1 MIPYTWYEKKNVSEG
16 KFQKPVTSKIER
28 AQTED
33 QKAAINTIMALKN
46 KKRYTVDIIN
56 IGDINNWEYDGN
68 VLREINNKFFVVAGK
83 KIEVVGRE
91 VSRWSQPFIQPITK
105 GVNAIFVDWKYEKLR
120 CLIQFKGEWGLE
132 DGVGIGPT
140 IQTSN
145 AVKKDKSESVV
156 YEELEKKHNNILF
169 DALQSEE
176 GGRFYR
182 EENRNVILETDLDE
196 LRKGIGD
203 NYMILD
209 YEDIISLTKKGGI
222 INVQLRS
229 LMACLTTIKI

>member
-1 MIPYTWYEKKNVSEG
+1 
-16 KFQKPVTSKIER
+16 
-28 AQTED
+28 
-33 QKAAINTIMALKN
+33 MALKN
-46 KKRYTVDIIN
+46 KKRYNVDIIN

-91 VSRWSQPFIQPITK
+91 VSRWSQPFIQPINK

-132 DGVGIGPT
+132 DGVGICPT

-145 AVKKDKSESVV
+145 AVRKDKSEAVV
-156 YEELEKKHNNILF
+156 YGELEKKHNNILF

>member
-1 MIPYTWYEKKNVSEG
+1 M
-16 KFQKPVTSKIER
+16 
-28 AQTED
+28 
-33 QKAAINTIMALKN
+33 
-46 KKRYTVDIIN
+46 
-56 IGDINNWEYDGN
+56 
-68 VLREINNKFFVVAGK
+68 
-83 KIEVVGRE
+83 
-91 VSRWSQPFIQPITK
+91 
-105 GVNAIFVDWKYEKLR
+105 
-120 CLIQFKGEWGLE
+120 
-132 DGVGIGPT
+132 GIGPT

-145 AVKKDKSESVV
+145 AVRKDKSEAVV
-156 YEELEKKHNNILF
+156 YGELEKKHNNILF

-222 INVQLRS
+222 INVQLE
-229 LMACLTTIKI
+229 A

>member
-1 MIPYTWYEKKNVSEG
+1 
-16 KFQKPVTSKIER
+16 
-28 AQTED
+28 
-33 QKAAINTIMALKN
+33 MALKN
-46 KKRYTVDIIN
+46 KRRYNVDIIN

-83 KIEVVGRE
+83 EIEVVGRE
-91 VSRWSQPFIQPITK
+91 VSRWSQPFIQPINK

-132 DGVGIGPT
+132 DGVGLGPT

-182 EENRNVILETDLDE
+182 EENRNVILETDLDK
-196 LRKGIGD
+196 L
-203 NYMILD
+203 
-209 YEDIISLTKKGGI
+209 KK
-222 INVQLRS
+222 VL
-229 LMACLTTIKI
+229 ATTI

>member
-1 MIPYTWYEKKNVSEG
+1 M
-16 KFQKPVTSKIER
+16 
-28 AQTED
+28 TE
-33 QKAAINTIMALKN
+33 M
-46 KKRYTVDIIN
+46 YS
-56 IGDINNWEYDGN
+56 
-68 VLREINNKFFVVAGK
+68 REINNKFFVVAGK

-91 VSRWSQPFIQPITK
+91 VSRWSQPFIQPINK